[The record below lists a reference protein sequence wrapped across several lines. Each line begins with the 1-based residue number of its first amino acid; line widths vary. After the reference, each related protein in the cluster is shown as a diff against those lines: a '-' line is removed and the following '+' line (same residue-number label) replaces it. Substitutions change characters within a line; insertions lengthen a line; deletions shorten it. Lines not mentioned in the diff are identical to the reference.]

1 MAGGLFGTQLAL
13 NLKCLVFSAFV
24 LLVYW
29 MPHAK
34 YWQHQ
39 VVIGFILATM
49 SYVVL
54 AWYDVLYD
62 CNDQLRPTFLAGFAM
77 GFKPSEYTK
86 QFNDL
91 PLKEKK
97 LVRVVDF
104 VVLFV
109 LLGLAFSPYVLYK
122 H

>member
-1 MAGGLFGTQLAL
+1 MAGGLFGTHLTL

-24 LLVYW
+24 LIVYW

-39 VVIGFILATM
+39 VVIGFILAMM
-49 SYVVL
+49 SYVLL

-62 CNDQLRPTFLAGFAM
+62 CNDRLHPTFLAGFVM
-77 GFKPSEYTK
+77 GVKPTQYRKE
-86 QFNDL
+86 FDEL

-97 LVRVVDF
+97 LVRTVDI
-104 VVLFV
+104 VILVI
-109 LLGLAFSPYVLYK
+109 LLGLAFSPYILYK